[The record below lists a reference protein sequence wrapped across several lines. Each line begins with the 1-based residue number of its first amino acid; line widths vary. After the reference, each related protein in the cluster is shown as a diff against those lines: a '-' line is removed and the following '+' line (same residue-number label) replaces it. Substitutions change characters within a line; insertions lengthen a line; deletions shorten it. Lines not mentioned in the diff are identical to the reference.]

1 MPFLRVPPAGDRRFT
16 LPEGAP
22 LVVGREVTCD
32 VPVRDQGVSRRHA
45 EVRVDGDTVL
55 VTDLESRNGTW
66 HNGQRVPYARVQ
78 VGDRLAFGPVE
89 FALAREAAPRAS
101 VTAPFALDGAA
112 TMVRERRM
120 VDATEAV
127 EAVAG
132 RRLAQLVALTQ
143 RLGALD
149 ALDALLTRIVE
160 DAFGAFAADR
170 VAVLLADD
178 AGELTVRVA
187 RDRHGSSI
195 ARPVSR
201 TIAREVAD
209 KQVSWLLHDARDD
222 ARVDGQ
228 SITTQIV
235 RSALAAPLIGE
246 DRRTLGVVY
255 ADNLRDIRAFT
266 EADLDF
272 LAAYAGVAAAAI
284 ERERNAARLREAA
297 RVRENFARYF
307 TPHLA
312 ERIASTDGAVALGGE
327 RRPVVVLF
335 SDIRGFTAI
344 AESLPPDAMASQLNE
359 YFEAMVACVFR
370 HEGALDKYIGDALM
384 AYWGAPVSDA
394 TDADRAVAA
403 ALDMQ
408 RALAELNARWA
419 AAGRPVLATGI
430 GVHAGDAFVG
440 NIGAPQRLEYTL
452 IGDTVNVASR
462 LCGLAAGGEV
472 LVSDRVRA
480 QARGMLAATGRVTE
494 RPELV
499 PERQRGGAIAVYAVH
514 EERPA

>member
-1 MPFLRVPPAGDRRFT
+1 
-16 LPEGAP
+16 
-22 LVVGREVTCD
+22 
-32 VPVRDQGVSRRHA
+32 
-45 EVRVDGDTVL
+45 
-55 VTDLESRNGTW
+55 
-66 HNGQRVPYARVQ
+66 
-78 VGDRLAFGPVE
+78 
-89 FALAREAAPRAS
+89 
-101 VTAPFALDGAA
+101 
-112 TMVRERRM
+112 
-120 VDATEAV
+120 
-127 EAVAG
+127 
-132 RRLAQLVALTQ
+132 
-143 RLGALD
+143 
-149 ALDALLTRIVE
+149 
-160 DAFGAFAADR
+160 
-170 VAVLLADD
+170 
-178 AGELTVRVA
+178 
-187 RDRHGSSI
+187 
-195 ARPVSR
+195 
-201 TIAREVAD
+201 
-209 KQVSWLLHDARDD
+209 
-222 ARVDGQ
+222 
-228 SITTQIV
+228 
-235 RSALAAPLIGE
+235 
-246 DRRTLGVVY
+246 
-255 ADNLRDIRAFT
+255 
-266 EADLDF
+266 
-272 LAAYAGVAAAAI
+272 
-284 ERERNAARLREAA
+284 
-297 RVRENFARYF
+297 
-307 TPHLA
+307 
-312 ERIASTDGAVALGGE
+312 
-327 RRPVVVLF
+327 
-335 SDIRGFTAI
+335 
-344 AESLPPDAMASQLNE
+344 NE